1 MKSFS
6 ATAFVSVFALSCATA
21 EPALSP
27 EDEAFEK
34 RFKEISQAGVT
45 LDNHPALDGPWGAP
59 HPDAAPELEQF
70 AFMVGRHDC
79 TQYFTA
85 LNPNNP
91 QQKLE
96 GDLLWLAF
104 YALDGR
110 AIRDEYYSMGG
121 NGEQTRAYDSFA
133 REWWVT
139 WAAVPGVFS
148 LTPEPKPSRGTFS
161 AVKNDQGHMVM
172 TTPRTDGEGVEF
184 INTITFYDIKDDG
197 FLWKSESVYPDK
209 SVTTGNISCV
219 KVAGPGL

>member
-1 MKSFS
+1 M
-6 ATAFVSVFALSCATA
+6 ADTM
-21 EPALSP
+21 
-27 EDEAFEK
+27 
-34 RFKEISQAGVT
+34 IGVIGGSGVYDIDGLEGAAWQT
-45 LDNHPALDGPWGAP
+45 VDGPWGAP

-70 AFMVGRHDC
+70 AFMVGRHEC
-79 TQYFTA
+79 TQYFTG

-133 REWWVT
+133 KEWWVT

-148 LTPEPKPSRGTFS
+148 LTPEPKPTTATSISSIALVCSRIG
-161 AVKNDQGHMVM
+161 
-172 TTPRTDGEGVEF
+172 
-184 INTITFYDIKDDG
+184 
-197 FLWKSESVYPDK
+197 
-209 SVTTGNISCV
+209 
-219 KVAGPGL
+219 